1 MFQSFKMKKYL
12 KVVKKAIDDTMP
24 IFREMFS
31 NEYEVIMGK
40 DALNIH
46 IASSAIIKKWHEIL
60 MNKVAEFTEEKNHEE
75 AELFRQ
81 IIEKPENYGMEKYNG
96 VIEELG
102 YTPLIILT
110 FLYFSGEKEHLDVDL
125 AGQADMY
132 GQKAMNKIMVQ
143 VDKEKKAEKNQN
155 N

>member
-1 MFQSFKMKKYL
+1 MFQSLKMKKYL
-12 KVVKKAIDDTMP
+12 KVVKRAIDETMP
-24 IFREMFS
+24 IFREMF
-31 NEYEVIMGK
+31 NHEYEVIMGK

-60 MNKVAEFTEEKNHEE
+60 MNKVVEYTEEKNRDE
-75 AELFRQ
+75 AQLFNA
-81 IIEKPENYGMEKYNG
+81 IVDKPENYGMDKYNG

-110 FLYFSGEKEHLDVDL
+110 FLYFAGEKEHLDVNL

-132 GQKAMNKIMVQ
+132 GQKAMNKTMVQ
-143 VDKEKKAEKNQN
+143 VDKEKKAEKKRND
-155 N
+155 